1 MDSLGLIFYIT
12 VFVLIALWVFVLV
25 TQERDREQTF
35 QKAAQRQ
42 GWRYLPSANELIE
55 TYGVLPLFGRG
66 RERLTS
72 NVIQG
77 GSGNRPN
84 AVFDFQYTLGYTLGS
99 ESDDAALRQTVAVF
113 HLPDAH
119 LPHFTL
125 EPCGTTHPIEGL
137 FGYGEIDFMQVPGFS
152 KVYRMRGQDV
162 VQVQECFRPDVLAR
176 FQQEP
181 GWHVEGAGDQLVVY
195 RAGIRIEP
203 QDLPAFIDGT
213 SRIAAIL
220 RKA

>member
-1 MDSLGLIFYIT
+1 MDDLGLIFYIT
-12 VFVLIALWVFVLV
+12 VFVMLALWVFVLV
-25 TQERDREQTF
+25 TQDKDRQDTF
-35 QKAAQRQ
+35 QKAAQRL
-42 GWRYLPSANELIE
+42 GWRYVPSANELIE
-55 TYGVLPLFGRG
+55 SYGVLPLFGRG
-66 RERLTS
+66 SERLTS

-77 GSGNRPN
+77 DSGGRPN
-84 AVFDFQYTLGYTLGS
+84 AVFDFQYTLGGQT
-99 ESDDAALRQTVAVF
+99 DDAALRQTVAVF

-125 EPCGTTHPIEGL
+125 EPFGTTHPIEGL

-181 GWHVEGAGDQLVVY
+181 GWHIEGAGDQLAVY

-203 QDLPAFIDGT
+203 HELPAFIDAA